1 MLELPKE
8 EIRLHFL
15 LLFLLLMFCIL
26 IFPFM
31 HRSRQA
37 RRSPELYHGSVN
49 L

>member
-1 MLELPKE
+1 MPELPKE

-15 LLFLLLMFCIL
+15 LLLMFCIL